1 MSWKLRAAVTALLLA
16 PQAALALGLGDIR
29 LNSSLNEPL
38 AAEIDLVAPTAD
50 ELGSLSAQ
58 LASREL
64 FQRYGLERPGYL
76 DSLSFSV
83 GQGRDGRSVLQV
95 NSTTAI
101 SEPFVTFLVEVNWP
115 RGRLLREYTVLLDP
129 PVFAPKEAVAAAPV
143 AAPRASRP
151 ATAAP
156 APRPASPAPASTTTP
171 AEMPDGYRVQRGDTL
186 YGIAAGLT
194 GGNRGD
200 VNRMM
205 LALFRENPQAFDDN
219 VNLLRAGALLRI
231 PGPAAID
238 GISAAEAA
246 GEIGRQTAAWR
257 DAAPASD
264 AARLR
269 LVTPE
274 EGGVGAGESGT
285 VAGAGG
291 DLESRAAQLER
302 EIEES
307 RRLLEMKN
315 AELARLQG
323 ELATQPEPAPEQPV
337 AEAPVAEAPVEEPPV
352 AEAPVSEAPVDEALL
367 ADEQPAET
375 PAEPEPKP
383 EAKPAPQPA
392 AAAEPSWL
400 DSLTENWTY
409 LLGAAAL
416 LLGGVFAF
424 GYLRRRR
431 EEDLDEALRSFDT
444 GAAPVPSETTRLRA
458 IALGEVE
465 PTVETPAIQVE
476 EAERKPQ
483 ARRGAAK
490 PAAAP
495 PAEDTLSSEAPISL
509 DQADPM
515 AEADFHMAYGL
526 YDQAADIV
534 KLALDKE
541 PERREYKVKLLEIFF
556 VAGNKASF
564 LELARELA
572 TSRAN
577 ADPGEWERIAIMGR
591 QLAPEES
598 MFEGG
603 KGAGG
608 GGVDLN
614 LEGGEG
620 HIDLELLAPPDG
632 DDMDLDLSAALGGV
646 DSASETGR
654 NEALDFDLE
663 DRVSTAEMPKLG
675 EGTAEMPTIELP
687 AADSPTA
694 ELPIGDSPTTRLQWG
709 DSPTAKLPAG
719 RAREDEPTV
728 EQAALSSKSGS
739 TVREQVDRSRF
750 SSPPSTADSTA
761 EMPMDDLG
769 IDLGDLE
776 ALAGGPAD
784 ADDEET
790 LIADG
795 LDDEATQLAG
805 SLDDDATQ
813 LADRVDDA
821 TRIAGNLGSDD
832 ETRIAR
838 FDEPTRMMPGLA
850 DEDDASDTGG
860 TSIVR
865 GLDESALDLDLG
877 EFGETTMPGDSSGE
891 TSITRRID
899 LDLATP
905 SAPGNG
911 RDDSHDDFSATEQ
924 IALDEL
930 PEMSELEPVTMS
942 EVGTKLDLARAY
954 VDMGDPDGAR
964 SILQEVLKEGSNS
977 QRQEAKRLLDS
988 LPGA

>member
-16 PQAALALGLGDIR
+16 PQAAFALGLGDIR
-29 LNSSLNEPL
+29 LNSSLNEPM

-64 FQRYGLERPGYL
+64 FQRYGLDRPGYL
-76 DSLSFSV
+76 DSMTFSV
-83 GQGRDGRSVLQV
+83 GQSRDGRSVLKV
-95 NSTTAI
+95 SSAAPI

-129 PVFAPKEAVAAAPV
+129 PVFTPRETVAQAPV
-143 AAPRASRP
+143 AAPTTARA
-151 ATAAP
+151 ATSP
-156 APRPASPAPASTTTP
+156 PRPAAAAARPAPA
-171 AEMPDGYRVQRGDTL
+171 AAGDMPDSYRVQRGDTL

-194 GGNRGD
+194 GGNRAD

-205 LALFRENPQAFDDN
+205 LALFRENPEAFDGN
-219 VNLLRAGALLRI
+219 VNLLRAGALLRT
-231 PGPAAID
+231 PAAGTLD
-238 GISAAEAA
+238 GIGSGEASA
-246 GEIGRQTAAWR
+246 EISRQTAAWR
-257 DAAPASD
+257 GAAAASE
-264 AARLR
+264 AGRLR
-269 LVTPE
+269 LVTPD
-274 EGGVGAGESGT
+274 EGGVGAGESAAT
-285 VAGAGG
+285 AAGG
-291 DLESRAAQLER
+291 DVGSRVDALAR

-307 RRLLEMKN
+307 QRLLELKN
-315 AELARLQG
+315 AELARLQQ
-323 ELATQPEPAPEQPV
+323 ELEAREAAQQAEAAAAAAAA
-337 AEAPVAEAPVEEPPV
+337 AEAPVAAEPEAPAAETP
-352 AEAPVSEAPVDEALL
+352 ATEAPVSEAPVDETLL
-367 ADEQPAET
+367 AEEPEAPAA
-375 PAEPEPKP
+375 AEPEEKP
-383 EAKPAPQPA
+383 AAEAKPAA
-392 AAAEPSWL
+392 APAEPSFF
-400 DSLTENWTY
+400 DALTDNWTY

-431 EEDLDEALRSFDT
+431 EEDLDEALRTFDT
-444 GAAPVPSETTRLRA
+444 GTAPVPSETQRLRA
-458 IALGEVE
+458 LALGEAE
-465 PTVETPAIQVE
+465 PTVETPAIHVE
-476 EAERKPQ
+476 EGGATERKPVP
-483 ARRGAAK
+483 RKPAK
-490 PAAAP
+490 AAAAP
-495 PAEDTLSSEAPISL
+495 MEDTLSAEAPISL

-541 PERREYKVKLLEIFF
+541 PERRDYKVKLLEIYF
-556 VAGNKASF
+556 VAGNKPSF
-564 LELARELA
+564 LDLASELHS
-572 TSRAN
+572 SRSAGD
-577 ADPGEWERIAIMGR
+577 AGEWERIAIMGR

-598 MFEGG
+598 MFEGAKG
-603 KGAGG
+603 GAGA
-608 GGVDLN
+608 GVDLN

-632 DDMDLDLSAALGGV
+632 DDMDLDLGAALGAA
-646 DSASETGR
+646 DSASETGK
-654 NEALDFDLE
+654 NEVLDFDLE
-663 DRVSTAEMPKLG
+663 DRVTTAEMPKLG

-694 ELPIGDSPTTRLQWG
+694 ELPIGDSLTTKLKWG
-709 DSPTAKLPAG
+709 DSPTAKMPK
-719 RAREDEPTV
+719 ARSRDDEPTV
-728 EQAALSSKSGS
+728 EQAKLQPLRDDA
-739 TVREQVDRSRF
+739 TVKEQVDRSRF
-750 SSPPSTADSTA
+750 SSAPVSSDSTA

-784 ADDEET
+784 AEDEET

-795 LDDEATQLAG
+795 LDD
-805 SLDDDATQ
+805 ATQ
-813 LADRVDDA
+813 LADSLDDS
-821 TRIAGNLGSDD
+821 TRLAESIGADD

-838 FDEPTRMMPGLA
+838 FDEPTRMMPGL
-850 DEDDASDTGG
+850 DDADDVGG

-865 GLDESALDLDLG
+865 SLDDSA
-877 EFGETTMPGDSSGE
+877 
-891 TSITRRID
+891 ID
-899 LDLATP
+899 LDLSDFEESAGDDDLTGKTGIMRAPQLDTSTP
-905 SAPGNG
+905 AGRGNG
-911 RDDSHDDFSATEQ
+911 HDDADYTATERV
-924 IALDEL
+924 ALEDL